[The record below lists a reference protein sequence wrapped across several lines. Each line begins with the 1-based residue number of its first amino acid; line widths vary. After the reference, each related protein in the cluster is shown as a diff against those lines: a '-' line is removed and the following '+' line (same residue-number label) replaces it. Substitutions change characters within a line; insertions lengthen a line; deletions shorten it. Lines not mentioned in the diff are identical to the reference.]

1 MEMRTISTTDLASH
15 ILGVLDAVAD
25 RGETVN
31 IERNHTVI
39 AQIVPPETIMTAR
52 QALATLDFPMLTPK
66 EGKVWLEDSKD
77 SFSDEVCDPWA

>member
-1 MEMRTISTTDLASH
+1 MQTINATDLASH
-15 ILGVLDAVAD
+15 ILEVLDAVAD

-52 QALATLDFPMLTPK
+52 QALAALDFPMLTLK
-66 EGKVWLEDSKD
+66 EAQVWLDDSKD
-77 SFSDEVCDPWA
+77 SFSDEVRDP